1 MTATTD
7 EHGSDTPG
15 RETRSTLRRMCWIFP
30 DRESR
35 RSGSM
40 WRGIFW
46 DAYAEVAEELGMSWT
61 MHSTDAV
68 AVDGLEPGRPRVYVE
83 GEPVTPADTLF
94 ITALYSLPYQSM
106 DIFNQYALYAVL
118 EQTGFYL
125 PFPPGLSPIAND
137 KLTAL
142 LFLHDSPIPPIP
154 TVRIGTGRDVGK
166 NLYDPVLDNL
176 TFPAIVKPA
185 GWCAGGG
192 VNLARTVED
201 VRGLASLA
209 QGGDTT
215 LVCQPYLGDGTTD
228 YRVYVI
234 DGKPHATL
242 RRIPM
247 DGSPVSS
254 GSRGGRMEYV
264 PTPSELADVIP
275 YFAEK
280 IPIPFFC
287 ADFLYDGERFWL
299 SEIEPDGV
307 VAPNTTDDTDVAV
320 QKDVIKARFLAYREA
335 HAQWQGRKV

>member
-1 MTATTD
+1 MAPTITTRGAEMSSSD
-7 EHGSDTPG
+7 AIGS
-15 RETRSTLRRMCWIFP
+15 LRRMCWIFP

-35 RSGSM
+35 RSGAM
-40 WRGIFW
+40 WRDIFW
-46 DAYAEVAEELGMSWT
+46 DAYAQVAEEIGLSWS

-68 AVDGLEPGRPRVYVE
+68 AIDALEPDDPRVYVE
-83 GEPVTPADTLF
+83 GERVTPADTLF

-106 DIFNQYALYAVL
+106 DIFNQYALYAAL
-118 EQTGFYL
+118 EQSGFYL
-125 PFPPGLSPIAND
+125 PFPPSLSPIAND
-137 KLTAL
+137 KQAAI
-142 LFLHDSPIPPIP
+142 LFLHDSPVPPIP
-154 TVRIGTGRDVGK
+154 TVRLGTGRDVGK
-166 NLYDPVLDNL
+166 NLYDPVLEKL

-192 VNLARTVED
+192 VCLARSVED

-215 LVCQPYLGDGTTD
+215 LVAQPYLGDGTTD
-228 YRVYVI
+228 YRIYVI

-242 RRIPM
+242 RRVPK

-264 PTPSELADVIP
+264 PTPTELADAIG

-280 IPIPFFC
+280 VPIPYFC
-287 ADFLYDGERFWL
+287 ADFLFDGERFWF

-307 VAPNTTDDTDVAV
+307 VAPNTTDDTDIAV
-320 QKDVIKARFLAYREA
+320 QKDIIKARFRAYREA
-335 HAQWQGRKV
+335 HAQWMEREA